1 MEEPM
6 IEEPSVSDDAKVE
19 HIIAVL
25 KATPGCTGAGESP
38 YNGPELNKMD
48 VHVRVDGKMIR
59 RSGSAE
65 FDTKLK
71 MALHVRGRV
80 EGMVGKAVVALAEEQ
95 LVSGGGGSS
104 SSTQPEP
111 HVTEAEMAWLA
122 AWMDQQ
128 SDPSAITHA
137 DAETALMQHRAQQAG
152 KATLSRLKEAQVQLA
167 KVRAAELRLARA
179 QRDLD
184 QAKAAMPA
192 VEPQPKRARSGEPRQ
207 PRPYDEWKD
216 PLSEFTRQEGMLW
229 TRRRIQLSEGVAAR
243 LPEEMPRG
251 QEDGPMYHW
260 RRGLVFAVQ
269 DWAEGSKADAA
280 KLVFALITELKLEV
294 HPPRQPLA
302 VLASPLPAPC
312 RALSVGPFWG

>member
-1 MEEPM
+1 MSRVPLESSQRADSKYAKIHRSTHQEVAQKVFTTHSPTDRGTTLARPLRRTVAPRLSSLRSARVLATAMEEPM

-137 DAETALMQHRAQQAG
+137 DAEAALMQHRAQGLLRHIESQ
-152 KATLSRLKEAQVQLA
+152 
-167 KVRAAELRLARA
+167 VRAHLRSYTGLRFLSTCTHETCTC
-179 QRDLD
+179 D
-184 QAKAAMPA
+184 MYMYMWA
-192 VEPQPKRARSGEPRQ
+192 VHVQYWEVGCVYVPVSV
-207 PRPYDEWKD
+207 
-216 PLSEFTRQEGMLW
+216 SE
-229 TRRRIQLSEGVAAR
+229 
-243 LPEEMPRG
+243 
-251 QEDGPMYHW
+251 Y
-260 RRGLVFAVQ
+260 
-269 DWAEGSKADAA
+269 
-280 KLVFALITELKLEV
+280 
-294 HPPRQPLA
+294 
-302 VLASPLPAPC
+302 
-312 RALSVGPFWG
+312 

>member
-1 MEEPM
+1 M

-137 DAETALMQHRAQQAG
+137 DAEAALMQHRAQQAG

-167 KVRAAELRLARA
+167 KVRAAELRRARA
-179 QRDLD
+179 QRDID

-192 VEPQPKRARSGEPRQ
+192 VEPQPKRAHTDVGGGQFAGLQRSGLSQFCNR
-207 PRPYDEWKD
+207 EWSF
-216 PLSEFTRQEGMLW
+216 LG
-229 TRRRIQLSEGVAAR
+229 IN
-243 LPEEMPRG
+243 
-251 QEDGPMYHW
+251 
-260 RRGLVFAVQ
+260 
-269 DWAEGSKADAA
+269 
-280 KLVFALITELKLEV
+280 
-294 HPPRQPLA
+294 
-302 VLASPLPAPC
+302 
-312 RALSVGPFWG
+312 

>member
-128 SDPSAITHA
+128 SDPS
-137 DAETALMQHRAQQAG
+137 ELRAVQGRQECDFKLTLPRPPPQLRQQQARAKK
-152 KATLSRLKEAQVQLA
+152 KAPPQHAAPPMDPKQRFRLD
-167 KVRAAELRLARA
+167 
-179 QRDLD
+179 RDLD
-184 QAKAAMPA
+184 
-192 VEPQPKRARSGEPRQ
+192 R
-207 PRPYDEWKD
+207 D
-216 PLSEFTRQEGMLW
+216 TRKVCEA
-229 TRRRIQLSEGVAAR
+229 T
-243 LPEEMPRG
+243 
-251 QEDGPMYHW
+251 
-260 RRGLVFAVQ
+260 
-269 DWAEGSKADAA
+269 
-280 KLVFALITELKLEV
+280 
-294 HPPRQPLA
+294 
-302 VLASPLPAPC
+302 
-312 RALSVGPFWG
+312 

>member
-1 MEEPM
+1 M

-48 VHVRVDGKMIR
+48 VHVRVDGKIIR

-71 MALHVRGRV
+71 MALHVRGWV

-137 DAETALMQHRAQQAG
+137 DAEAALMQHRAQGLLRHIESQ
-152 KATLSRLKEAQVQLA
+152 
-167 KVRAAELRLARA
+167 VRAHL
-179 QRDLD
+179 
-184 QAKAAMPA
+184 KYAATQ
-192 VEPQPKRARSGEPRQ
+192 V
-207 PRPYDEWKD
+207 
-216 PLSEFTRQEGMLW
+216 
-229 TRRRIQLSEGVAAR
+229 
-243 LPEEMPRG
+243 
-251 QEDGPMYHW
+251 
-260 RRGLVFAVQ
+260 
-269 DWAEGSKADAA
+269 
-280 KLVFALITELKLEV
+280 
-294 HPPRQPLA
+294 
-302 VLASPLPAPC
+302 
-312 RALSVGPFWG
+312 